1 MKVNTL
7 LPIKHLK
14 LLIGYGNA
22 TDYTCDISPDNVNY
36 TTLLYG
42 IADNTTQQTADTDL
56 VNGLSTFYIRF
67 NKTTTSNY
75 FALTIL
81 NIEAD
86 IDTSKIPTGLFYPL
100 ATNQFTETV
109 KLPSVAT
116 RVYFRKAKF
125 ENEYGVV
132 CPCLEL
138 TDASAVN
145 IGYVPLKLDN
155 SQETN
160 PCVDILTGT
169 TNWQQSGTGSNDSTT
184 GVILNDG
191 EYLTLSTAIAEIKV
205 DYKVGGGTTTFAN
218 ITKNAYYLSSNGS
231 DSDGVQFPSS
241 QQNVVLGV
249 RQQGVLQ
256 RQQDIGEEVELVR
269 QGISDTQQLVR
280 NSALILGY
288 DAGTTD
294 DYAITLPNFT
304 GYKPGLMVLFK
315 ANTVNTGA
323 CTLNI
328 NNMGAIAIVKGI
340 TTALSNADILALM
353 WCLVVYDGV
362 SFVLFNPRA
371 L

>member
-14 LLIGYGNA
+14 LLIGYGIA

-42 IADNTTQQTADTDL
+42 TASETTQQTADTDL

-75 FALTIL
+75 FTLSIL
-81 NIEAD
+81 SIEAD
-86 IDTSKIPTGLFYPL
+86 IDTSKIPSGLLYPL
-100 ATNQFTETV
+100 STNQFTETV
-109 KLPSVAT
+109 KMPSVVT
-116 RVYFRKAKF
+116 RIYYRQAKF

-132 CPCLEL
+132 VPALEF

-191 EYLTLSTAIAEIKV
+191 EYLTLSTAVAEIKV
-205 DYKVGGGTTTFAN
+205 DYKVGGGTTSFAN

-241 QQNVVLGV
+241 QQNVILGI
-249 RQQGVLQ
+249 RQQGALQ
-256 RQQDIGEEVELVR
+256 RQADIGEEVELVR

-280 NSALILGY
+280 NSSLILGY